1 MSADVSQEILMRFSG
16 KTVVVLG
23 GNSGIGLAAAKAFQA
38 EGARVAVTGRNE
50 ATLAAVAAEHGLL
63 ALRADVADVAT
74 TRSALPRI
82 QQELGNID
90 VLFANAGV
98 GGFATLEQV
107 TEDFW
112 DEVHAVNLRGI
123 FFAVQSAA
131 PLMNDGGAVVITGSI
146 GSVLP
151 LAGNTV
157 YAAAKAGLRAAARIL
172 GVELLPRKIRVNLMS
187 PGPTDTEIFRRG
199 TTPEQQDA
207 MLEMMRNNVP
217 MKRVAEP
224 EEMAR
229 AVLFLASSDAS
240 YINGVDLFVDGGCVE
255 L

>member
-1 MSADVSQEILMRFSG
+1 MRFSG

-23 GNSGIGLAAAKAFQA
+23 GNSGIGLAAAEAFQA

-63 ALRADVADVAT
+63 ALRADVADVAA
-74 TRSALPRI
+74 TRSALQRI

>member
-1 MSADVSQEILMRFSG
+1 MRFTG

-23 GNSGIGLAAAKAFQA
+23 GNSGIGLAAALAFQA
-38 EGARVAVTGRNE
+38 EGAQVAVTGRNA
-50 ATLAAVAAEHGLL
+50 ATLAEVTAAHGFM
-63 ALRADVADVAT
+63 ALQADVADVAA
-74 TRSALPRI
+74 TRSALQLI
-82 QQELGNID
+82 QQTVGNID

-98 GGFATLEQV
+98 GGFASLEHM
-107 TEDFW
+107 TEPFW
-112 DEVHAVNLRGI
+112 DEVHSVNLRGI
-123 FFAVQSAA
+123 VFAVQSAA

-151 LAGNTV
+151 LPGNLV

-172 GVELLPRKIRVNLMS
+172 GVELLPRGIRVNLMS
-187 PGPTDTEIFRRG
+187 PGPTNTEIFRRD
-199 TTPEQQDA
+199 TTPEQQA
-207 MLEMMRNNVP
+207 ALLEMMRNNVP

-224 EEMAR
+224 DEMAR
-229 AVLFLASSDAS
+229 AVLFLASKDAS

>member
-1 MSADVSQEILMRFSG
+1 MRFSG

-23 GNSGIGLAAAKAFQA
+23 GNSGIGLATAKAFQG
-38 EGARVAVTGRNE
+38 EGARVAITGRNE
-50 ATLAAVAAEHGLL
+50 ATLAAVAAAHGLL
-63 ALRADVADVAT
+63 AIRADVADVAA
-74 TRSALPRI
+74 TRNALQEI
-82 QQELGNID
+82 QQQMGNID
-90 VLFANAGV
+90 VLFANAGI
-98 GGFATLEQV
+98 GGFASLEQM
-107 TEDFW
+107 TEQFW

-123 FFAVQSAA
+123 VFAVQSAA

-151 LAGNTV
+151 LPGNLV

-187 PGPTDTEIFRRG
+187 PGPTNTEIFKRDS
-199 TTPEQQDA
+199 TPEQQA
-207 MLEMMRNNVP
+207 ALLEMMRNNVP

-224 EEMAR
+224 DEMAR
-229 AVLFLASSDAS
+229 AVLFLASSEAS

>member
-1 MSADVSQEILMRFSG
+1 MRFSG

-23 GNSGIGLAAAKAFQA
+23 GNSGIGLAAALAFQA
-38 EGARVAVTGRNE
+38 EGARVAITGRNE
-50 ATLAAVAAEHGLL
+50 TTLAAVAAAHGLL
-63 ALRADVADVAT
+63 AIRANVADVAA
-74 TRSALPRI
+74 TRTALQRI
-82 QQELGNID
+82 QQQLGNID

-98 GGFATLEQV
+98 GGFASLEQMS
-107 TEDFW
+107 EGFW

-123 FFAVQSAA
+123 VFAVQSAA
-131 PLMNDGGAVVITGSI
+131 PLMNDGGSIVITGSI
-146 GSVLP
+146 GSMLP
-151 LAGNTV
+151 LAGNLV

-187 PGPTDTEIFRRG
+187 PGPTNTEIFKRD
-199 TTPEQQDA
+199 TTPEQQA
-207 MLEMMRNNVP
+207 ALLEMMRNNVP

-229 AVLFLASSDAS
+229 AVLFLASSEAS

>member
-1 MSADVSQEILMRFSG
+1 MRFSG

-38 EGARVAVTGRNE
+38 EGARVAVTGRNA
-50 ATLAAVAAEHGLL
+50 ATLAAVAAEHDLL
-63 ALRADVADVAT
+63 ALRADVADVAA
-74 TRSALPRI
+74 TRAALQQI
-82 QQELGNID
+82 QRELGNID

-107 TEDFW
+107 TETFW

-123 FFAVQSAA
+123 VFAVQSAA

-151 LAGNTV
+151 LAGNVV

-187 PGPTDTEIFRRG
+187 PGPTNTEIFRRD
-199 TTPEQQDA
+199 TTPEQQA
-207 MLEMMRNNVP
+207 ALLEMMRNNVP

-224 EEMAR
+224 DEMAR

-240 YINGVDLFVDGGCVE
+240 YINGIDLFVDGGCVE

>member
-1 MSADVSQEILMRFSG
+1 MRFSG

-63 ALRADVADVAT
+63 ALRADVADVT
-74 TRSALPRI
+74 VTRSALQRI

-207 MLEMMRNNVP
+207 LLEMMRNNVP
-217 MKRVAEP
+217 MQRVAEP
-224 EEMAR
+224 DEMAR

>member
-1 MSADVSQEILMRFSG
+1 MRFSG

-23 GNSGIGLAAAKAFQA
+23 GNSGIGLAAALAFQA
-38 EGARVAVTGRNE
+38 EGARVAITGRNE
-50 ATLAAVAAEHGLL
+50 TTLAAVAAAHGLL
-63 ALRADVADVAT
+63 AIRANVADVAA
-74 TRSALPRI
+74 TRTALQRI
-82 QQELGNID
+82 QQQLGNID

-98 GGFATLEQV
+98 GGFASLEQM
-107 TEDFW
+107 TEGFW

-123 FFAVQSAA
+123 VFAVQSAA
-131 PLMNDGGAVVITGSI
+131 PLMNDGGSIVITGSI
-146 GSVLP
+146 GSMLP
-151 LAGNTV
+151 LAGNLV

-187 PGPTDTEIFRRG
+187 PGPTNTEIFKRD
-199 TTPEQQDA
+199 TTPEQQA
-207 MLEMMRNNVP
+207 ALLEMMRNNVP

>member
-1 MSADVSQEILMRFSG
+1 MRFSG

-23 GNSGIGLAAAKAFQA
+23 GNSGIGLATALAFQA
-38 EGARVAVTGRNE
+38 EGARVAITGRNE
-50 ATLAAVAAEHGLL
+50 TTLAAVAAAHGLL
-63 ALRADVADVAT
+63 AIRANVADVAA
-74 TRSALPRI
+74 TRTALQRI
-82 QQELGNID
+82 QQQLGNID

-98 GGFATLEQV
+98 GGFASLEQMS
-107 TEDFW
+107 EGFW

-123 FFAVQSAA
+123 VFAVQSAA
-131 PLMNDGGAVVITGSI
+131 PLMNDGGSIVITGSI
-146 GSVLP
+146 GSMLP
-151 LAGNTV
+151 LAGNLV

-187 PGPTDTEIFRRG
+187 PGPTNTEIFKRD
-199 TTPEQQDA
+199 TTPEQQA
-207 MLEMMRNNVP
+207 ALLEMMRNNVP

>member
-1 MSADVSQEILMRFSG
+1 
-16 KTVVVLG
+16 
-23 GNSGIGLAAAKAFQA
+23 
-38 EGARVAVTGRNE
+38 
-50 ATLAAVAAEHGLL
+50 
-63 ALRADVADVAT
+63 
-74 TRSALPRI
+74 
-82 QQELGNID
+82 LGNID

-98 GGFATLEQV
+98 GGFASLEQMS
-107 TEDFW
+107 EGFW

-123 FFAVQSAA
+123 VFAVQSAA

-151 LAGNTV
+151 LAGNLV

-187 PGPTDTEIFRRG
+187 PGPTNTEIFKRDS
-199 TTPEQQDA
+199 TPEQQA
-207 MLEMMRNNVP
+207 ALLEMMRNNVP

-229 AVLFLASSDAS
+229 AVLFLASSEAS

>member
-1 MSADVSQEILMRFSG
+1 MRFSG

-23 GNSGIGLAAAKAFQA
+23 GNSGIGLAAARAFQT
-38 EGARVAVTGRNE
+38 EGAQVAITGRNE
-50 ATLAAVAAEHGLL
+50 TTLAAVAAEYGML
-63 ALRADVADVAT
+63 ALRADVADVAA
-74 TRSALPRI
+74 TRAAL
-82 QQELGNID
+82 QQVQQQLGNID

-98 GGFATLEQV
+98 GGFASLEQM
-107 TEDFW
+107 TEPFW

-123 FFAVQSAA
+123 VFAVQSAA

-151 LAGNTV
+151 LPGNLV

-187 PGPTDTEIFRRG
+187 PGPTNTEIFKRDS
-199 TTPEQQDA
+199 TPEQQA
-207 MLEMMRNNVP
+207 ALLEMMRNNVP

-229 AVLFLASSDAS
+229 AVLFLASSEAS
-240 YINGVDLFVDGGCVE
+240 YINGIDLFVDGGCVE

>member
-1 MSADVSQEILMRFSG
+1 MRFSG

-38 EGARVAVTGRNE
+38 EGAKVAITGRNE
-50 ATLAAVAAEHGLL
+50 ATLATVAAEHGLL
-63 ALRADVADVAT
+63 ALRADVANVAA
-74 TRSALPRI
+74 TRAALHQV
-82 QQELGNID
+82 QQQLGNID

-98 GGFATLEQV
+98 GGFASLEQM
-107 TEDFW
+107 TESFW
-112 DEVHAVNLRGI
+112 DEVHAVNLRGTV
-123 FFAVQSAA
+123 FAVQSAA
-131 PLMNDGGAVVITGSI
+131 ALMNDGGAVVITGSI

-151 LAGNTV
+151 LPGNLV

-187 PGPTDTEIFRRG
+187 PGPTNTEIFKRDS
-199 TTPEQQDA
+199 TPEQQA
-207 MLEMMRNNVP
+207 ALLEMMRNNVP

-229 AVLFLASSDAS
+229 AVLFLASSEAS
-240 YINGVDLFVDGGCVE
+240 YINGIDLFVDGGCVE

>member
-1 MSADVSQEILMRFSG
+1 MRFRD
-16 KTVVVLG
+16 KVVVVLG
-23 GNSGIGLAAAKAFQA
+23 GNSGIGLATAKAFQA
-38 EGARVAVTGRNE
+38 EGARVAITGRNE
-50 ATLAAVAAEHGLL
+50 QTLAAVAAATGML
-63 ALRADVADVAT
+63 ALRADVAEVAA
-74 TRSALPRI
+74 TREALRRV
-82 QQELGNID
+82 QREFGNID

-107 TEDFW
+107 TEEFW
-112 DEVHAVNLRGI
+112 DGVHSVNLRGI

-131 PLMNDGGAVVITGSI
+131 PLMNDGGSIVITGSI

-151 LAGNTV
+151 LAGNGV

-187 PGPTDTEIFRRG
+187 PGPTDTELFRRD
-199 TTPEQQDA
+199 TTPEQQAA

-217 MKRVAEP
+217 MKRVAEA

-229 AVLFLASSDAS
+229 AVLFLASSEAS

>member
-1 MSADVSQEILMRFSG
+1 MRFSG

-23 GNSGIGLAAAKAFQA
+23 GNSGIGLAAAQAFQT
-38 EGARVAVTGRNE
+38 EGAQVAITGRNE
-50 ATLAAVAAEHGLL
+50 TTLAAVAAKHGML
-63 ALRADVADVAT
+63 ALRADVADVAA
-74 TRSALPRI
+74 TRTALQQI
-82 QQELGNID
+82 QRELGNID

-98 GGFATLEQV
+98 GGFATLEQM
-107 TEDFW
+107 TETFW

-123 FFAVQSAA
+123 VFAVQSAA

-151 LAGNTV
+151 LAGNVV

-187 PGPTDTEIFRRG
+187 PGPTNTEIFRRD
-199 TTPEQQDA
+199 TTPEQQA
-207 MLEMMRNNVP
+207 ALLEMMRNNVP

-224 EEMAR
+224 DEMAR

>member
-1 MSADVSQEILMRFSG
+1 MRFSG
-16 KTVVVLG
+16 KTVVVIG

-38 EGARVAVTGRNE
+38 EGARVAITGRNE
-50 ATLAAVAAEHGLL
+50 ATLGAVAAAHDLL
-63 ALRADVADVAT
+63 AIRADVADVAA
-74 TRSALPRI
+74 TRSALQEI
-82 QQELGNID
+82 QQQLGNID

-98 GGFATLEQV
+98 GGFASLEQMS
-107 TEDFW
+107 ESFW

-123 FFAVQSAA
+123 VFAVQSAA
-131 PLMNDGGAVVITGSI
+131 PLMNDGGSVVITGSI

-151 LAGNTV
+151 LPGNLV

-187 PGPTDTEIFRRG
+187 PGPTNTEIFKRDS
-199 TTPEQQDA
+199 TPEQQA
-207 MLEMMRNNVP
+207 ALLEMMRNNVP

-229 AVLFLASSDAS
+229 AVLFLASTDAS

>member
-1 MSADVSQEILMRFSG
+1 MRFSG

-38 EGARVAVTGRNE
+38 EGARVAVTGRNA

-63 ALRADVADVAT
+63 ALRADVADVAA
-74 TRSALPRI
+74 TRAALQQI
-82 QQELGNID
+82 QRELGNID

-107 TEDFW
+107 TETFW

-123 FFAVQSAA
+123 VFAVQSAA

-151 LAGNTV
+151 LAGNVV

-187 PGPTDTEIFRRG
+187 PGPTNTEIFRRDS
-199 TTPEQQDA
+199 TPEQQA
-207 MLEMMRNNVP
+207 ALLEMMRNNVP

-224 EEMAR
+224 DEMAR

-240 YINGVDLFVDGGCVE
+240 YINGIDLFVDGGCVE

>member
-1 MSADVSQEILMRFSG
+1 MRFSG

-23 GNSGIGLAAAKAFQA
+23 GNSGIGLAAALAFQA
-38 EGARVAVTGRNE
+38 EGARVAITGRNE
-50 ATLAAVAAEHGLL
+50 TTLAAVAAAHGLL
-63 ALRADVADVAT
+63 AIRANVADVAA
-74 TRSALPRI
+74 TRTALQRI
-82 QQELGNID
+82 QQQLGNID

-98 GGFATLEQV
+98 GGFASLEQMS
-107 TEDFW
+107 EGFW

-123 FFAVQSAA
+123 VFAVQSAA
-131 PLMNDGGAVVITGSI
+131 PLMNDGGSIVITGSI

-151 LAGNTV
+151 LAGNLV

-187 PGPTDTEIFRRG
+187 PGPTNTEIFKRDS
-199 TTPEQQDA
+199 TPEQQA
-207 MLEMMRNNVP
+207 ALLEMMRNNVP

-229 AVLFLASSDAS
+229 AVLFLASSEAS

>member
-1 MSADVSQEILMRFSG
+1 MGELVLVERRDDGVAVVTLNNPKVNALSQA
-16 KTVVVLG
+16 VLTD
-23 GNSGIGLAAAKAFQA
+23 LRHVA
-38 EGARVAVTGRNE
+38 EG
-50 ATLAAVAAEHGLL
+50 LI
-63 ALRADVADVAT
+63 AD
-74 TRSALPRI
+74 P
-82 QQELGNID
+82 
-90 VLFANAGV
+90 
-98 GGFATLEQV
+98 
-107 TEDFW
+107 
-112 DEVHAVNLRGI
+112 
-123 FFAVQSAA
+123 
-131 PLMNDGGAVVITGSI
+131 PGAVVITGSI

-151 LAGNTV
+151 LAGNAV

-187 PGPTDTEIFRRG
+187 PGPTDTEIFRRD
-199 TTPEQQDA
+199 TTPEQQAA

>member
-1 MSADVSQEILMRFSG
+1 MRFSG

-23 GNSGIGLAAAKAFQA
+23 GNSGIGLAAALAFQA
-38 EGARVAVTGRNE
+38 EGARVAITGRNE
-50 ATLAAVAAEHGLL
+50 ATLAAVAAAHGLL
-63 ALRADVADVAT
+63 AIRANVADVAA
-74 TRSALPRI
+74 TRTALQRI
-82 QQELGNID
+82 QQQLGNID

-98 GGFATLEQV
+98 GGFASLEQMS
-107 TEDFW
+107 EGFW

-123 FFAVQSAA
+123 VFAVQSAA
-131 PLMNDGGAVVITGSI
+131 PLMNDGGSIVITGSI

-151 LAGNTV
+151 LAGNLV

-172 GVELLPRKIRVNLMS
+172 GVELLARKIRVNLMS
-187 PGPTDTEIFRRG
+187 PGPTNTEIFKRDS
-199 TTPEQQDA
+199 TPEQQA
-207 MLEMMRNNVP
+207 ALLEMMRNNVP

-229 AVLFLASSDAS
+229 AVLFLASSEAS

>member
-1 MSADVSQEILMRFSG
+1 MRFSG

-23 GNSGIGLAAAKAFQA
+23 GNSGIGLAAALAFQA
-38 EGARVAVTGRNE
+38 EGARVAITGRNE
-50 ATLAAVAAEHGLL
+50 TTLAAVAAAHGLL
-63 ALRADVADVAT
+63 AIRANVADVAA
-74 TRSALPRI
+74 TRTALQRI
-82 QQELGNID
+82 QQQLGNID

-98 GGFATLEQV
+98 GGFASLEQMS
-107 TEDFW
+107 EGFW

-123 FFAVQSAA
+123 VFAVQSAA
-131 PLMNDGGAVVITGSI
+131 PLMNDGGSIVITGSI
-146 GSVLP
+146 GSMLP
-151 LAGNTV
+151 LAGNLV

-187 PGPTDTEIFRRG
+187 PGPTNTEIFKRD
-199 TTPEQQDA
+199 TTPEQQA
-207 MLEMMRNNVP
+207 ALLEMMRNNVP

>member
-1 MSADVSQEILMRFSG
+1 MRFSG

-23 GNSGIGLAAAKAFQA
+23 GNSGIGLAAARAFKT
-38 EGARVAVTGRNE
+38 EGAPVAITGRNE
-50 ATLAAVAAEHGLL
+50 NTLAAVAAEHGML
-63 ALRADVADVAT
+63 ALRADVADVAA
-74 TRSALPRI
+74 TRAALLQV
-82 QQELGNID
+82 QQQLGNID

-98 GGFATLEQV
+98 GGFASLEQM
-107 TEDFW
+107 TESFW

-123 FFAVQSAA
+123 VFAVQSAA

-151 LAGNTV
+151 LPGNLV

-187 PGPTDTEIFRRG
+187 PGPTNTEIFKRDS
-199 TTPEQQDA
+199 TPEQQA
-207 MLEMMRNNVP
+207 ALLEMMRNNVP

>member
-1 MSADVSQEILMRFSG
+1 MRFSG

-23 GNSGIGLAAAKAFQA
+23 GNSGIGLAAALAFQA
-38 EGARVAVTGRNE
+38 EGARVAITGRNE
-50 ATLAAVAAEHGLL
+50 TTLAAVAAAHGLL
-63 ALRADVADVAT
+63 AIRANVADVAA
-74 TRSALPRI
+74 TRTALQRI
-82 QQELGNID
+82 QQQLGNID

-98 GGFATLEQV
+98 GGFASLEQMS
-107 TEDFW
+107 EGFW

-123 FFAVQSAA
+123 VFAVQSAA
-131 PLMNDGGAVVITGSI
+131 PLMNDGGSIVITGSI
-146 GSVLP
+146 GSMLP
-151 LAGNTV
+151 LAGNLV

-187 PGPTDTEIFRRG
+187 PGPTNTEIFKRD
-199 TTPEQQDA
+199 TTPEQQTA
-207 MLEMMRNNVP
+207 LLEMMRNNVP

>member
-1 MSADVSQEILMRFSG
+1 MRFSG
-16 KTVVVLG
+16 KNVVVLG
-23 GNSGIGLAAAKAFQA
+23 GNSGIGLATAKAFQG
-38 EGARVAVTGRNE
+38 EGARVAITGRNE
-50 ATLAAVAAEHGLL
+50 ATLAAVAAAHGLL
-63 ALRADVADVAT
+63 AIRADVADVAA
-74 TRSALPRI
+74 TRNALQEI
-82 QQELGNID
+82 QQQMGNID
-90 VLFANAGV
+90 VLFANAGI
-98 GGFATLEQV
+98 GGFASLEQM
-107 TEDFW
+107 TEQFW

-123 FFAVQSAA
+123 VFAVQSAA

-151 LAGNTV
+151 LPGNLV

-187 PGPTDTEIFRRG
+187 PGPTNTEIFKRDS
-199 TTPEQQDA
+199 TPEQQA
-207 MLEMMRNNVP
+207 ALLEMMRNNVP

-224 EEMAR
+224 DEMAR
-229 AVLFLASSDAS
+229 AVLFLASSEAS

>member
-1 MSADVSQEILMRFSG
+1 MRFSG

-50 ATLAAVAAEHGLL
+50 ATLATVAAEHGLL
-63 ALRADVADVAT
+63 ALRADVADVAA
-74 TRSALPRI
+74 TRSALQRI

-199 TTPEQQDA
+199 TTPEQQAA

>member
-1 MSADVSQEILMRFSG
+1 MIGVVSEESSMRFSG

-23 GNSGIGLAAAKAFQA
+23 GNSGIGLAAAKAFQT
-38 EGARVAVTGRNE
+38 EGARVAVTGRND
-50 ATLAAVAAEHGLL
+50 ATLATVAAEHGLL
-63 ALRADVADVAT
+63 ALRADVADVAA
-74 TRSALPRI
+74 TRAAL
-82 QQELGNID
+82 QQVQQQLGNID

-98 GGFATLEQV
+98 GGFASLEQM
-107 TEDFW
+107 TEPFW

-123 FFAVQSAA
+123 VFAVQSAA
-131 PLMNDGGAVVITGSI
+131 SLMNDGGAVVITGSI

-151 LAGNTV
+151 LPGNLV

-187 PGPTDTEIFRRG
+187 PGPTNTEIFKRDS
-199 TTPEQQDA
+199 TPEQQA
-207 MLEMMRNNVP
+207 ALLEMMRNNVP

-229 AVLFLASSDAS
+229 AVLFLASSEAS